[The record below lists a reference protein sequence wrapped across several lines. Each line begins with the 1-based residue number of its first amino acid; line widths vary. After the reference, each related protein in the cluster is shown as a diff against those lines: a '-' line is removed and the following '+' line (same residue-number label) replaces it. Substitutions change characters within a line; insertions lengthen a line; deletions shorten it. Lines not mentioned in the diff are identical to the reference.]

1 MSITNIDPH
10 SLEGNVLVDK
20 TQVKIVQQRINSD
33 FSVNK
38 MVLATGASFSFTT
51 KSGTVM
57 AIQGWGS
64 IIHDDQVVGISPGMM
79 YGLSRD
85 DQIIIENTGVM
96 ECILVFFQ
104 AN

>member
-1 MSITNIDPH
+1 MSITNIDPYG
-10 SLEGNVLVDK
+10 LEGTVLVDK
-20 TQVKIVQQRINSD
+20 TQVKIVQQKVSPD

-38 MVLATGASFSFTT
+38 MVLAAGASFSFTT

-57 AIQGWGS
+57 VIQGWGS
-64 IIHDDQVVGISPGMM
+64 VLNEEQKISISPGMM

-85 DQIIIENTGVM
+85 DQITIENTGVM
-96 ECILVFFQ
+96 ECILIFFQ